1 MATEAFGEQ
10 WRRRQEIDKPV
21 KGCPKAVLRKDAF
34 GRFQCSKF
42 CSMGSFQSKLAVQ
55 AATDATLRLKSRKA
69 VEKDT
74 RRGLNIENEA
84 SMSQARTLSFLLN
97 FIGPVP
103 VRSEAASP
111 DFETAE
117 RNLAMAMA
125 MAAVYGSDCS
135 HDKQNRL
142 YRGEP

>member
-1 MATEAFGEQ
+1 MAAEAFGEQ

-42 CSMGSFQSKLAVQ
+42 CGMGSFQSKLAAQ

-84 SMSQARTLSFLLN
+84 IKLFSPFLYARRN
-97 FIGPVP
+97 FNVSGWNSVISSKFHWP
-103 VRSEAASP
+103 
-111 DFETAE
+111 
-117 RNLAMAMA
+117 
-125 MAAVYGSDCS
+125 GS
-135 HDKQNRL
+135 
-142 YRGEP
+142 G

>member
-1 MATEAFGEQ
+1 
-10 WRRRQEIDKPV
+10 
-21 KGCPKAVLRKDAF
+21 
-34 GRFQCSKF
+34 
-42 CSMGSFQSKLAVQ
+42 
-55 AATDATLRLKSRKA
+55 
-69 VEKDT
+69 
-74 RRGLNIENEA
+74 
-84 SMSQARTLSFLLN
+84 MSQAGTLSFLLN

-125 MAAVYGSDCS
+125 AVYGSDCS